1 MRLAI
6 VAGEASGDLLGAALI
21 KALKRMV
28 PGLQV
33 EGVGGPL
40 MREAGCH
47 CLHDSDELAVMGIV
61 EVFGELPRLLK
72 LRRGLVKRWRDNPP
86 DVVIGVDAPDFNLGL
101 ERKLR
106 RKGIKTVHF
115 VSPSVWAWRQ
125 KRVHKIGRSTDLVLC
140 LLPFEKAF
148 YDQHGVPAAFVGH
161 PLADEI
167 PLALDRGEHRRR
179 LGLPETGQVVA
190 VLPGSRRGELKRLGE
205 DFAGT
210 INWLASR
217 RPDLVFVSPMA
228 GPAVRQAF
236 EAALA
241 QAAPGVPV
249 TLVDGQP
256 QACMAAADVVL
267 LASGTAALETALVKR
282 PMVMAY
288 RISKITKWLAETF
301 LGLHL
306 KHYSLPNLLHSPPV
320 VPEHI
325 MDAVNPQTLG
335 NEVLGLLED
344 PARRKEQVEAFEAM
358 HRALRQDAASTAA
371 RAVLELLGREPV
383 EQVGE

>member
-21 KALKRMV
+21 KALKRMA
-28 PGLQV
+28 PHLQV
-33 EGVGGPL
+33 EGVGGPK
-40 MREAGCH
+40 MREAGCV
-47 CLHDSDELAVMGIV
+47 CLHDADELAVMGIV
-61 EVFGELPRLLK
+61 EVFAELPRLLK
-72 LRRGLVKRWRDNPP
+72 LRRGLVKRWRADPP
-86 DVVIGVDAPDFNLGL
+86 DVLIGVDAPDFNLGL

-148 YDQHGVPAAFVGH
+148 YDEHGVPAAFVGH

-167 PLALDRGEHRRR
+167 PLHLDMVEHRRL
-179 LGLPETGQVVA
+179 LGLPESGQVVA

-217 RPDLVFVSPMA
+217 RPDLVFVAPMA

-236 EAALA
+236 EEALA
-241 QAAPGVPV
+241 HAAPGIAVH
-249 TLVDGQP
+249 LVDGQP

-325 MDAVNPQTLG
+325 MDAVSPQTLG
-335 NEVLGLLED
+335 TEVLDLLEH
-344 PARRKEQVEAFEAM
+344 PTRRQEQVEAFEAM
-358 HRALRQDAASTAA
+358 HRVLRQDAASSAA
-371 RAVLELLGREPV
+371 RAVLDLMG
-383 EQVGE
+383 GEKTAKVAR

>member
-1 MRLAI
+1 
-6 VAGEASGDLLGAALI
+6 
-21 KALKRMV
+21 
-28 PGLQV
+28 
-33 EGVGGPL
+33 
-40 MREAGCH
+40 
-47 CLHDSDELAVMGIV
+47 
-61 EVFGELPRLLK
+61 
-72 LRRGLVKRWRDNPP
+72 
-86 DVVIGVDAPDFNLGL
+86 
-101 ERKLR
+101 
-106 RKGIKTVHF
+106 
-115 VSPSVWAWRQ
+115 
-125 KRVHKIGRSTDLVLC
+125 VLC

-148 YDQHGVPAAFVGH
+148 YDEHGVPAAFVGH

-167 PLALDRGEHRRR
+167 PPALDKIEHRRK

-190 VLPGSRRGELKRLGE
+190 VLPGSRQGELKRLGD

-210 INWLASR
+210 INWLANR
-217 RPDLVFVSPMA
+217 QPDLVFVSPMA
-228 GPAVRQAF
+228 GSAVRQAF

-241 QAAPGVPV
+241 QSAPGICV

-306 KHYSLPNLLHSPPV
+306 KYYSLPNLLHSPPV

-325 MDAVNPQTLG
+325 MDAVTPETLG
-335 NEVLGLLED
+335 KEVLNLLEQ
-344 PARRKEQVEAFEAM
+344 PARRQVQIEAFESM
-358 HRALRQDAASTAA
+358 HSALRQDAASTAA

-383 EQVGE
+383 EQVPE

>member
-28 PGLQV
+28 PDLQV

-47 CLHDSDELAVMGIV
+47 CVHDSDELAVMGIV
-61 EVFGELPRLLK
+61 EVFSELPRLLK
-72 LRRGLVKRWRDNPP
+72 LRRGLVRRWRADPP
-86 DVVIGVDAPDFNLGL
+86 DVLIGVDAPDFNLGL

-106 RKGIKTVHF
+106 RRGIKTVHF

-148 YDQHGVPAAFVGH
+148 YDEHGVPAAFVGH

-167 PLALDRGEHRRR
+167 PLRLDMLEHRRK
-179 LGLPETGQVVA
+179 LGLPESGEVVA

-217 RPDLVFVSPMA
+217 RAGLTFVTPMA
-228 GPAVRQAF
+228 GPAVREAF

-241 QAAPGVPV
+241 QAAPGIPV
-249 TLVDGQP
+249 TLVDGQA

-306 KHYSLPNLLHSPPV
+306 KHYSLPNLLHTPPV

-335 NEVLGLLED
+335 GEVLNLLD
-344 PARRKEQVEAFEAM
+344 HPARRQEQVDAFEAM
-358 HRALRQDAASTAA
+358 HRVLRQDAASTAA
-371 RAVLELLGREPV
+371 REVLTLVGHEPV
-383 EQVGE
+383 EQVSR